1 MSKPTLWIIGIV
13 VTIAAAFG
21 IYTAVS
27 NSVNGNPWKMIPE
40 KAAVIIQLDHPDAIY
55 TELSTRN
62 DMWQS
67 LLKTGDFNQV
77 QQQINQLDS
86 LLKDEPDYKSLLWN
100 SPLLIA
106 CYADTGTQSSQCI
119 FISDIKTRVNQAKL
133 KKLLGMK
140 LGTNYAVLEI
150 KNTPHALKII
160 DGKNQHNMFIAL
172 VDGLFV
178 ATSSVE
184 LLERA
189 LDEYNKYTHFSES
202 DTFKKLQQT
211 AGKNVDA
218 KLFVH
223 YERLSELIGTY
234 AQPKQVAATEWIRHF
249 GGWAE
254 ADLMLKSNEVILT
267 GYSQLASS
275 TDFLSLI
282 ANERPVK
289 TRLFNVLPFNT
300 NQLLWIG
307 QSDFRSFLSTRNHEA
322 IDKRFGIRINSFSSL
337 IQDEIALASNAQAL
351 HSYGTQTWVFVGI
364 NNMEQGLTYLN
375 QLAKLSGGTFSE
387 QHNGYHIKQIKYP
400 EFTSNLL
407 GKAFATISENYYTQM
422 GDYVVFANS
431 PTSLK
436 QLIRF
441 YETGKTL
448 DLNENFKRF
457 SDNISGSS
465 NLLLFIKPRD
475 LTDISEKFVN
485 RSTSLKLKQSED
497 VLKNIQGIAFQYSA
511 GNPLI
516 YTSIY
521 LEHSKA
527 YQEEN
532 LSLWKVSLDNEIIGK
547 PALVEDH
554 DNNNYNVLVFDVKS
568 NMYLISTDGQ
578 ILWKKRIDALPI
590 SDIHQVDYYTNNKI
604 QYLFNTSDYFYL
616 IDKNGNH
623 VANYP
628 LKINPSATNG
638 LSLFDYTHHN
648 NYRLL
653 LAQSDKRI
661 YNYTIEGKTVNG
673 WVKPHTRNIVT
684 IPVTRLV
691 ANNKDYIIITDIDN
705 GVSIVDRKGNTRI
718 KLTKDPKKSVHADYY
733 MNKTNSKG
741 ILITTN
747 TEGKLMYI
755 SATGAIKYTDFGTFS
770 PQHFFLYDDFDSDG
784 SYDFIYVD
792 GNKLR
797 VFDRFKK
804 VLFEYDFETDISIQP
819 EFIQLGKREK
829 VLGIVADKQKS
840 IYLFDSKGNTVISKG
855 LVGETPFTVGSMQ
868 NDMEINLITAA
879 GNILYN
885 YRIK

>member
-1 MSKPTLWIIGIV
+1 MSKATLWITGIF
-13 VTIAAAFG
+13 VTIAAIIG
-21 IYTAVS
+21 VYTAVS
-27 NSVNGNPWKMIPE
+27 NSADGNPWKMIPE
-40 KAAVIIQLDHPDAIY
+40 KPAIILQMDNPADIY
-55 TELSTRN
+55 TQLSTKN
-62 DMWQS
+62 DIWQS
-67 LLKTGDFNQV
+67 LLKTTDFNHI

-86 LLKDEPDYKSLLWN
+86 LLKDEPDYKRLLWN
-100 SPLLIA
+100 SPLLVA
-106 CYADTGTQSSQCI
+106 CYADTGTQNTQCI
-119 FISDIKTRVNQAKL
+119 FISNIKTSVNQARL
-133 KKLLGMK
+133 KKLLALK

-150 KNTPHALKII
+150 KNKADALKII
-160 DGKNQHNMFIAL
+160 DGQHQHNMFIAFI
-172 VDGLFV
+172 DGLFV
-178 ATSSVE
+178 ASSTVE

-189 LDEYNKYTHFSES
+189 LDEYNNKHFSET
-202 DTFKKLQQT
+202 DAFKKLQQT

-218 KLFVH
+218 RLFVH
-223 YERLSELIGTY
+223 YESLAELLGTY
-234 AQPKQVAATEWIRHF
+234 AQPKQLEATEWLKHF

-267 GYSQLASS
+267 GYSQLSSS

-289 TRLFNVLPFNT
+289 TSLFNVLPFNT

-307 QSDFRSFLSTRNHEA
+307 QSDFTSYLNTRNHEA
-322 IDKRFGIRINSFSSL
+322 IDKRFGIHIASFSAL
-337 IQDEIALASNAQAL
+337 IQDEIAMASNAQTL
-351 HSYGTQTWVFVGI
+351 HSYGAQTWVFVGL
-364 NNMEQGLTYLN
+364 NNMEQGVTYLN
-375 QLAKLSGGTFSE
+375 QLAQLSGGSFSE
-387 QHNGYHIKQIKYP
+387 QHNGYQIKQIKYP
-400 EFTSNLL
+400 DFTSNLL
-407 GKAFATISENYYTQM
+407 GKAFATITENYYTRM

-431 PTSLK
+431 PTSIK

-485 RSTSLKLKQSED
+485 LATSRKLKQSED
-497 VLKNIQGIAFQYSA
+497 VLKNIQGIAFLYSA

-516 YTSIY
+516 YTSFY

-532 LSLWKVSLDNEIIGK
+532 LSLWKVSLDDEIIGK

-554 DNNNYNVLVFDVKS
+554 DNNNYNVLVFDAKS
-568 NMYLISTDGQ
+568 NMYLISTDGR

-590 SDIHQVDYYTNNKI
+590 SDIHQVDYFSNGKI
-604 QYLFNTSDYFYL
+604 QYLFNTSDFFYL
-616 IDKNGNH
+616 IDKNGDH

-705 GVSIVDRKGNTRI
+705 GVSIVDRKGQTRI

-733 MNKTNSKG
+733 INKTNSKG

-792 GNKLR
+792 GRKLQ

-804 VLFEYDFETDISIQP
+804 ILFQYDFETDISIRP

-840 IYLFDSKGNTVISKG
+840 IYLFDNKGNTVISKG

-868 NDMEINLITAA
+868 NDNEINLITAA
-879 GNILYN
+879 GNVLYN